1 MKYLL
6 RTFSLMH
13 VPDRK
18 TDYKL

>member
-1 MKYLL
+1 
-6 RTFSLMH
+6 MH